1 MHLKEQ
7 LSAELTLRM
16 RREVRKH
23 SEGPAGSMKQRSD
36 GCRTRH

>member
-1 MHLKEQ
+1 VHLKEQ
-7 LSAELTLRM
+7 LSAKLSLRM

-23 SEGPAGSMKQRSD
+23 SDGPSGSMKQRFD